1 MGGVTTYR
9 RLGSARVPPASP
21 LGHFVKREGSR
32 LAPVDRPTARYG
44 RFCKV
49 HILLSPPPTDLHS
62 QESERERVPTGTGGE
77 SSREG
82 VCRLRFVAR
91 IAAALGS
98 VLALLLAGGAPFR
111 T

>member
-1 MGGVTTYR
+1 M
-9 RLGSARVPPASP
+9 APA
-21 LGHFVKREGSR
+21 
-32 LAPVDRPTARYG
+32 DRPTARYG
-44 RFCKV
+44 QFCRV
-49 HILLSPPPTDLHS
+49 HILLSPPLTDLHS
-62 QESERERVPTGTGGE
+62 PDSEGKVPSGTGGE